1 MPSPS
6 KTLVGRHTTHSLPP
20 APLTNLI
27 VHVSPP
33 PCPVPLPGAVGF
45 RAGGADAHVL
55 ASLCA
60 DDEEDGRSSIRV
72 RVDKGT
78 LVYGDQVFYRNDAV
92 IMTMARTDDQTF
104 GTIQSIGASEV
115 GGAGQHG
122 HLHCQH
128 ENPLLTTF

>member
-1 MPSPS
+1 
-6 KTLVGRHTTHSLPP
+6 
-20 APLTNLI
+20 
-27 VHVSPP
+27 
-33 PCPVPLPGAVGF
+33 
-45 RAGGADAHVL
+45 
-55 ASLCA
+55 LCA

-122 HLHCQH
+122 HIHCH
-128 ENPLLTTF
+128 HRNPPFLTTLKPFNHRALPPPPIRLLHMLSRALRASIR